1 MAYLVFVVVATLE
14 ANMSE
19 RVTSFPDV
27 LRLRTPASLTTA
39 IREAAARDMTTASEY
54 VRRAVIQKLSV
65 DGIDLRQEAEA
76 ST

>member
-1 MAYLVFVVVATLE
+1 
-14 ANMSE
+14 MSE

-27 LRLRTPASLTTA
+27 LRLRTPESLTTA

-54 VRRAVIQKLSV
+54 VRQAVIQKLRV
-65 DGIDLRQEAEA
+65 DGIDPGLTVEA